1 MKNLLYI
8 ILCTLL
14 ISCSKDSVQE
24 IEYNYPFND
33 SELELIDKIN
43 QHRLDINLS
52 QLQVLPHLG
61 YLCSKNNEEMI
72 KLGTIC
78 NCYLNE
84 SSNSVNRLYNT
95 QYVSQIA
102 LINYITVQSAMNAI
116 MNDATSKTIIEKNYT
131 DIGVAI
137 IQDTNTNKKYYTKL
151 IIKR

>member
-1 MKNLLYI
+1 MKKAIYI
-8 ILCTLL
+8 ILCMLL

-24 IEYNYPFND
+24 IEHNYPFND

-52 QLQVLPHLG
+52 QLQILPHLG

-84 SSNSVNRLYNT
+84 SSNSVSRLYNT

-102 LINYITVQSAMNAI
+102 LFNYNTTQSAMSAI
-116 MNDATSKTIIEKNYT
+116 MNDAISKNIIERNYT

-137 IQDTNTNKKYYTKL
+137 IKDTNTNKKYYTIL